1 MLTLVGENNFSCLLF
16 PHIFQITKMVKIFIG
31 NLAKDDGAVVISG
44 RDLKPLF
51 DNYGTVTEC
60 VVLETKGYG

>member
-1 MLTLVGENNFSCLLF
+1 
-16 PHIFQITKMVKIFIG
+16 MVKIFIG
-31 NLAKDDGAVVISG
+31 NLARDDGAVVITG

-51 DNYGTVTEC
+51 ADHGTVTEC

>member
-1 MLTLVGENNFSCLLF
+1 
-16 PHIFQITKMVKIFIG
+16 MVKIFIG
-31 NLAKDDGAVVISG
+31 NLARDDAVVITD

-51 DNYGTVTEC
+51 DDYGTVTAC

>member
-1 MLTLVGENNFSCLLF
+1 MVKVVHIFLLL
-16 PHIFQITKMVKIFIG
+16 IISILFQITKMVKIFIG
-31 NLAKDDGAVVISG
+31 NLARDDGSVVITG

-51 DNYGTVTEC
+51 GDYGSVTEC

>member
-1 MLTLVGENNFSCLLF
+1 
-16 PHIFQITKMVKIFIG
+16 MVKIFIG

-51 DNYGTVTEC
+51 DNYGIVTEC